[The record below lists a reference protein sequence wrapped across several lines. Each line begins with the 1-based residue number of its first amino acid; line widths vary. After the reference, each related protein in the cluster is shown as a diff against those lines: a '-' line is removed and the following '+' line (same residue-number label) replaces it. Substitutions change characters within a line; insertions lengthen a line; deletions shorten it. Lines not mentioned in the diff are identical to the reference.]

1 MKKTVLF
8 PLLGLAA
15 FAAGAQEVGQVL
27 SSVPVIQQV
36 AVPRQVCTQQPVA
49 VQPSTSGGGAVIGA
63 IIGGVVG
70 NQIGHGSG
78 RAAATAVGVM
88 GGAVLGNTVEANN
101 QQAQVQNATQ
111 CSTQTFY
118 ENRTVGYNVT
128 YEYAGRQYQAQLPY
142 DPGPTIRL
150 QVTPMAPGRPAGP
163 PAGPPVGQ
171 PYGPGPVT
179 APPVGSVPQVMV
191 EPGSVGGPTVYEPT
205 AVVVPAP
212 MAAPVY
218 YVRPGYYPPPVSLSF
233 GFGYYGGHRHRH

>member
-1 MKKTVLF
+1 MKKHLVF

-36 AVPRQVCTQQPVA
+36 AVPRQVCSQQPVA

-63 IIGGVVG
+63 IVGGVVG
-70 NQIGHGSG
+70 NQFGHGSG
-78 RAAATAVGVM
+78 RAAATAVGMM
-88 GGAVLGNTVEANN
+88 GGALLGNTVEANG
-101 QQAQVQNATQ
+101 QQNQVQNVSQ

-150 QVTPMAPGRPAGP
+150 QVTPLAPGRPAGP
-163 PAGPPVGQ
+163 PPMSQ
-171 PYGPGPVT
+171 PYGPAPVT
-179 APPVGSVPQVMV
+179 APPMGAVPQVMV
-191 EPGSVGGPTVYEPT
+191 APESMGTPEVLEPT

-212 MAAPVY
+212 MVAPVY
-218 YVRPGYYPPPVSLSF
+218 YARPGYYTPPVSLSF
-233 GFGYYGGHRHRH
+233 GFGYYGHRHRH